1 MTQSPIDLASLT
13 ADQRRQLLRNLLER
27 QVQQT
32 QRFPTSFGQRRM
44 WLLDQFDPGNAVYN
58 MPLAVRLGG
67 RLRVELL
74 ERALQ
79 SLVRRHDALRTRFE
93 GVDGEP
99 EQVVDTAE
107 RVSLAVIDIS
117 GTDSEAEVL
126 RRAREEAA
134 RPFRLAEGPLFR
146 ATLFR
151 LGSEDHLLVFVMHH
165 IVSDAWSMSV
175 AMREFIATYQAL
187 LANQPVALPALA
199 IRYGDFALRQRQR
212 MSGEVLQRAVAYWRN
227 RLSGVPALDL
237 PTDFSRPSRQ
247 RHRGGRETLV
257 WPAELADSARRL
269 AREERA
275 TLFMTLLAAYQALLS
290 RHSGQTDFAVG
301 TAVSGRLQRDTE
313 SLIGFFVNTL
323 VLRCPLTEA
332 MTFRELIR
340 EVRQSVMEAMEH
352 QELPFEK
359 LVEELNPPRDPS
371 RNPLFQVSFAYQ
383 NDPRPTLDLPGLQI
397 RPVKLSSETA
407 KWDLSM
413 FVREVEGSLRFL
425 LEYDADLFLPQ
436 TARGLLEH
444 LQVLVAAAIAN
455 PDQPV
460 QSLKLI
466 SDAELRTVTA
476 DWNDTARDH
485 EGPECL
491 HQLFEAQVRRTPD
504 AIAVVAGHAQ
514 LTYRELDARADRLA
528 RRLQRIGIGPESLVG
543 IFLERSAELIVGI
556 LGVLKAGAA
565 YVPVDPTYPAER
577 IEFMLADGP
586 IPLVL
591 AQQRLVESLRG
602 YVGRVVTLDLPETDD
617 IPGESTAGE
626 GSATP
631 VTPATPNPATPDNAA
646 YVLYTSGSTGKPKG
660 VVITHRAICNHIRW
674 MQDDYPLAA
683 DDALLQKTPI
693 SFDPSVWEFFAPLVV
708 GARLVMAEPY
718 GHMDP
723 RYLARVIQQQRIT
736 ILRVVPTLLRML
748 LDEPSF
754 ADCKSLRRILIGGEA
769 LPSELVRRAAAIL
782 PIEYGNMYGPTEVTI
797 VAASFRWDGRVDAP
811 TLPIGKPV
819 ANCQAYVLGPDL
831 QVLPIG
837 VPGEL
842 YLGGKGL
849 ARGYLNRPE
858 LTGERFIPSPLGG
871 APGAKLYRTGDLVRW
886 LPDGNLEFLSR
897 LDHQVKIRGQRI
909 ELGEIRAVLT
919 SHPQLR
925 EAVVAAVDDGA
936 GNRELVAYFVPARDE
951 VSVPELREFLQ
962 KSLPTYMV
970 PTAYVALDAL
980 PLMPNG
986 KVDYKALPRPQQ
998 QRDELAPYA
1007 APRTDDER
1015 RLAEIWAEVLRVE
1028 RVGLHDNFFHLG
1040 GHSLLAAQVVS
1051 RILRDM
1057 KAEIPLR
1064 ELFQSPTIAELVER
1078 IEIARALGRTGSRPP
1093 IEPTPR
1099 DQPLPAS
1106 LTQEAMWFL
1115 VRLEPNGTT
1124 YSTYPTMRVLGPL
1137 DLAALQQALDEL
1149 VRRHE
1154 ILRTTFQEQDGRLL
1168 QVIAPPA
1175 PRPLRVVD
1183 LSDGLE
1189 PQRDAELRRQLLEE
1203 MRRPIDLQQGPIARV
1218 TVWRL
1223 AADQHV
1229 VMVAT
1234 HHIIHDGW
1242 STGVL
1247 ARELGLLYRAYRAG
1261 QPSPL
1266 PELAVQYA
1274 DFAVWQRKLLQ
1285 GEYLQ
1290 RLRQYWVK
1298 QLAGVS
1304 PLDVPTDFPR
1314 PAIRSTRG
1322 DLRPCRLTPELSS
1335 AVKEFSHSIG
1345 ATPYMTLL
1353 AAFQLLLARFSG
1365 QDDFA
1370 IGSPVANR
1378 TQTETEPLIGY
1389 FINMLAFR
1397 TRLLPGS
1404 SFRDLVGQVRST
1416 VLEGFEHQDLT
1427 LDQVVEAIN
1436 PPRDMSRHPLFQAM
1450 FVLQNNLRPEAPREE
1465 LQFEPL
1471 QDRPTRHAA
1480 YFELNL
1486 TLTERDGSFR
1496 GSLSFNTDLFV
1507 PETIERMI
1515 EQYQGILSEV
1525 LAEPNR
1531 PIAELPLVTPA
1542 ETRELLALGDGT
1554 AGVAPTADCIHS
1566 LIEAQ
1571 VLRTPDKVAL
1581 IDGDRVWSYRQLNE
1595 RANQIAHAL
1604 GVLGLSGN
1612 APVAVRLPRSAELI
1626 AALLGV
1632 LKAGAAYLPL
1642 DLLLP
1647 EDRLRYTL
1655 QDARVGFVITLAEL
1669 AKDLPLGM
1677 SGVICLDADKQ
1688 MLTAQPLT
1696 SPKVQVRPED
1706 LAYIIYT
1713 SGSTGRPKGV
1723 MLEHRALVNYTSAAV
1738 REYAIDASDRILQF
1752 ASISF
1757 DAHAEEIYTALTQ
1770 GATLVIRDDDALD
1783 SFQVFLRRCR
1793 EWRLTVL
1800 SIPTGFWHELAAV
1813 IDADGLSL
1821 PESLRIVIIG
1831 GEAARC
1837 DALAK
1842 WFDGVDSAVRLLNT
1856 YGPTETTVVATSA
1869 ELNADD
1875 VVEGRVPIGRPLA
1888 NTRLYVL
1895 DAERRLVPRGVAG
1908 ELYIGGESLARGY
1921 LYRDELTVERFLL
1934 DPFSNRPGGRMYRTG
1949 DVVRWNHGG
1958 SLEFLGR
1965 VDNQVK
1971 LRGFRIELGEIEQVL
1986 CEQPTVEGAAVLAL
2000 ERAPG
2005 DLQLVAYVK
2014 SQAAVLFSSVELRRF
2029 LSERLPEYMIPA
2041 LFVPLDTL
2049 PLTTSGK
2056 LDRKALPAPDWGL
2069 MAGHHEY
2076 LEPQTDH
2083 ERRLAKIWA
2092 ELLNVPR
2099 VGLSDNFFEL
2109 GGNSLLAIRLTSRVR
2124 TEFAVEFPLTLLF
2137 SAPTLSEFAARVA
2150 TLPHSSGG
2158 KPDSIPR
2165 VPRDLPV
2172 PMTPIQVDF
2181 STVMRLFAG
2190 TPMLNIRAAL
2200 VIHGKIDIPKMQAT
2214 IDQVVRRHEIL
2225 RTCFD
2230 MDNGR
2235 NRQIIVDRLEV
2246 PLQVVDL
2253 RALPGAEGTARARQS
2268 AEWLGSHIFDLTK
2281 LPLVKLQLT
2290 VLEDDRYD
2298 LNVVGSHL
2306 VLDGWSVQVLA
2317 REVVEI
2323 YAALISGSPYSLPE
2337 LPIQYRDYAVW
2348 NSNRLAGPEGAAM
2361 LAFWTRK
2368 LRGVRSPNL
2377 PTDRPRV
2384 SEARHIKADIEFGLP
2399 AAAKASIERLASA
2412 TGATAYDVTLAVFQ
2426 LLLSR
2431 HCGSDDIAV
2440 ATAVA
2445 NRQCPETQDMI
2456 GLFINS
2462 IIIRTD
2468 LAGDPTVRE
2477 LIVRVRDWVAEAF
2490 EFESYPLHMLADELQ
2505 PARDLTRFPLSQVFF
2520 NYLQPDSRKR
2530 RRRPGDLQIGRQTIT
2545 ADPTGTRIDLVLDM
2559 IASGR
2564 GYLASMTYDTALF
2577 DRETVERLAKEYVA
2591 LLAAAVAQPD
2601 RPISELPTLP
2611 LDADP
2616 EPISDGVTASSEFAD
2631 EAYDTLQSGEP
2642 SVAVRGH
2649 SLASLRKADS
2659 GVPLFC
2665 IHGLGG
2671 HVAAFLP
2678 LAQQLPS
2685 ERPIYGLQALGLETG
2700 QAPHQRI
2707 EAMAAW
2713 YVEEIRSV
2721 QSSGPYLISGWSMG
2735 GWIALEV
2742 AQQFK
2747 ALGQETALL
2756 AMFDTHLRLNEFQTS
2771 DVEESAV
2778 LRWLAPHLRIP
2789 LDDLKRLSLP
2799 AQWDLISERAEQA
2812 TGLGVEEIR
2821 QLASVCKVQLAA
2833 LANYRPQAYDGPTVL
2848 FRAERQRGTILDPR
2862 WEAIFSQL
2870 SVEQMTGN
2878 HYSMLRMPHAASLAA
2893 RLDYYLQ
2900 AAEANGKAVTL
2911 P

>member
-1 MTQSPIDLASLT
+1 MTTDLT
-13 ADQRRQLLRNLLER
+13 PDQRRQLLRKLLER
-27 QVQQT
+27 QVQQA

-67 RLRVELL
+67 RLHVDLL

-79 SLVRRHDALRTRFE
+79 SLVRRHDAMRTRFE

-99 EQVVDTAE
+99 EQVVDTDDK
-107 RVSLAVIDIS
+107 VSLAVIDIS
-117 GTDSEAEVL
+117 GTDSEDEVL
-126 RRAREEAA
+126 RRAREEAT

-151 LGSEDHLLVFVMHH
+151 LGPEDHLLVFVMHH

-175 AMREFIATYQAL
+175 AMREFIATYQAIC
-187 LANQPVALPALA
+187 ADQPLTLPSLS
-199 IRYGDFALRQRQR
+199 IRYGEYALRQRQQL
-212 MSGEVLQRAVAYWRN
+212 SGETLRRAVAYWRN
-227 RLSGVPALDL
+227 RLHGVPPLDL
-237 PTDFSRPSRQ
+237 PTDFPRPSRQ

-257 WPAELADSARRL
+257 WTPELAESARRL
-269 AREERA
+269 AREERS
-275 TLFMTLLAAYQALLS
+275 TLFMTLLAAYQVLLA
-290 RHSGQTDFAVG
+290 RHSGQADFAVG

-313 SLIGFFVNTL
+313 PLIGFFVNTL
-323 VLRCPLTEA
+323 VLRCPLTEET
-332 MTFRELIR
+332 TFRELIR

-383 NDPRPTLDLPGLQI
+383 NDPRPTLDLPGLRI
-397 RPVKLSSETA
+397 TPVKLSSETA

-413 FVREVEGSLRFL
+413 FVREVDGSLRFL
-425 LEYDADLFLPQ
+425 LEYNADLFLPR
-436 TARGLLEH
+436 TVRGMLEH
-444 LQVLVAAAIAN
+444 LQVLVEAAIAN

-460 QSLKLI
+460 QSLPMI
-466 SDAELRTVTA
+466 SDAERRTVTV
-476 DWNDTARDH
+476 DWNATARDYA
-485 EGPECL
+485 GPECL
-491 HQLFEAQVRRTPD
+491 HQLFEAQVLRTPD
-504 AIAVVAGHAQ
+504 SIAVVDERVQ
-514 LTYRELDARADRLA
+514 LTYRDLDARSDRLA
-528 RRLQRIGIGPESLVG
+528 ARLQRMGIGPESLVG
-543 IFLERSAELIVGI
+543 IFLERSAELVVGI
-556 LGVLKAGAA
+556 LAVLKAGAA

-577 IEFMLADGP
+577 IDFMLADGP

-602 YVGRVVTLDLPETDD
+602 YAGRVVTID
-617 IPGESTAGE
+617 
-626 GSATP
+626 SAAADGVNNDTEIGGGLN
-631 VTPATPNPATPDNAA
+631 TPATPDNAA

-674 MQDDYPLAA
+674 MQDDYPMGPE
-683 DDALLQKTPI
+683 DALLQKTPI

-708 GARLVMAEPY
+708 GGRLVMAQPY

-723 RYLARVIQQQRIT
+723 RYLARVIQQERVT

-754 ADCKSLRRILIGGEA
+754 ADCKTLRRILIGGEA
-769 LPSELVRRAAAIL
+769 LPAELVRRAAGIL

-797 VAASFRWDGRVDAP
+797 VSASFRWDGRVDAP

-819 ANCQAYVLGPDL
+819 ANCQAYVLDPGL
-831 QVLPIG
+831 QALPIG

-858 LTGERFIPSPLGG
+858 LTAERFVPSPFGG
-871 APGAKLYRTGDLVRW
+871 GPDAKLYRTGDLVRW

-897 LDHQVKIRGQRI
+897 LDQQVKIRGQRI
-909 ELGEIRAVLT
+909 ELGEIRAALV
-919 SHPQLR
+919 SYPAIC
-925 EAVVAAVDDGA
+925 EAVVSAVDDGV
-936 GNRELVAYFVPARDE
+936 GNRELAAYFVPARGE
-951 VSVPELREFLQ
+951 VSVAELREFLQ
-962 KSLPTYMV
+962 RSLPTYMV
-970 PTAYVALDAL
+970 PTAYLELAAL

-998 QRDELAPYA
+998 QRDERAPYA
-1007 APRTDDER
+1007 APRTGDEQQ
-1015 RLAEIWAEVLRVE
+1015 LADIWAEVLRVE
-1028 RVGLHDNFFHLG
+1028 RVGAHDNFFNLG
-1040 GHSLLAAQVVS
+1040 GHSLLAAQVAS

-1064 ELFQSPTIAELVER
+1064 EFFQSPTIAELVER

-1093 IEPTPR
+1093 IELAPR

-1124 YSTYPTMRVLGPL
+1124 YSTYPTLRVMGPL
-1137 DLAALQQALDEL
+1137 DLSALQLALDEL

-1154 ILRTTFQEQDGRLL
+1154 ILRTTFQEQDGHLL

-1175 PRPLRVVD
+1175 PRPLRVID
-1183 LSDGLE
+1183 LSGLPE
-1189 PQRDAELRRQLLEE
+1189 SGRDAELRQRLQEE

-1223 AADQHV
+1223 AAGQHV

-1261 QPSPL
+1261 LASPL
-1266 PELAVQYA
+1266 PELSVQYA

-1285 GEYLQ
+1285 GEYLR
-1290 RLRQYWVK
+1290 RLQQYWVK
-1298 QLAGVS
+1298 QLAGVP
-1304 PLDVPTDFPR
+1304 PLEVPTDFSR

-1322 DLRPCRLTPELSS
+1322 DLRPCRLSPELSS
-1335 AVKEFSHSIG
+1335 AVKKFSHAVG

-1397 TRLLPGS
+1397 SKLSADS
-1404 SFRDLVGQVRST
+1404 SFRDLVGQVRNT

-1427 LDQVVEAIN
+1427 LDQVVEAVN

-1450 FVLQNNLRPEAPREE
+1450 FVLQNNPRPEVARDE
-1465 LQFEPL
+1465 LQFEPFH
-1471 QDRPTRHAA
+1471 DRPTRHAA

-1486 TLTERDGSFR
+1486 TLSEREGTFR
-1496 GSLSFNTDLFV
+1496 GSLSFNTDLFL
-1507 PETIERMI
+1507 PETIERMV
-1515 EQYQGILSEV
+1515 EQYQLILGEV
-1525 LAEPNR
+1525 LAQPSLLLG
-1531 PIAELPLVTPA
+1531 ELPLVSDA
-1542 ETRELLALGDGT
+1542 ESRDLLALGDGT
-1554 AGVAPTADCIHS
+1554 EGTMPISDRIHG

-1571 VLRTPDKVAL
+1571 VARTPDVLAL
-1581 IDGDRVWSYRQLNE
+1581 IDGDRVWTYRQLNE
-1595 RANQIAHAL
+1595 RANRIAHAL
-1604 GVLGLSGN
+1604 GALGMSGN
-1612 APVAVRLPRSAELI
+1612 VPVAVRLPRSADLI
-1626 AALLGV
+1626 ATLLGV
-1632 LKAGAAYLPL
+1632 LKAGGAYLPL
-1642 DLLLP
+1642 DLQLP
-1647 EDRLRYTL
+1647 EERLHYTL
-1655 QDARVGFVITLAEL
+1655 LDARAGFVITLAGL
-1669 AKDLPLGM
+1669 AKELPAGM
-1677 SGVICLDADKQ
+1677 QGVLALDADED
-1688 MLTAQPLT
+1688 LVSSQPVT
-1696 SPKVQVRPED
+1696 NPTVRVRPED

-1723 MLEHRALVNYTSAAV
+1723 MLEHRALVNYTLAAV
-1738 REYAIDASDRILQF
+1738 REYGITARDRILQF

-1757 DAHAEEIYTALTQ
+1757 DAHAEELYTAFTQ
-1770 GATLVIRDDDALD
+1770 GATLVIRDDAALD
-1783 SFQVFLRRCR
+1783 SFSEFLRRCQ

-1800 SIPTGFWHELAAV
+1800 SIPTGFWHELTAA
-1813 IDADGLSL
+1813 IESEGLTL
-1821 PESLRIVIIG
+1821 PESLRSVIIG
-1831 GEAARC
+1831 GEAARS

-1842 WFDGVDSAVRLLNT
+1842 WFECVDPRVRLRNT

-1869 ELNADD
+1869 MLNADEMID
-1875 VVEGRVPIGRPLA
+1875 GRVPIGRPLV

-1895 DAERRLVPRGVAG
+1895 DSRRRLLPKGVAG
-1908 ELYIGGESLARGY
+1908 ELYIGGESVARGY
-1921 LYRDELTVERFLL
+1921 LYRDELTAERFLV
-1934 DPFSNRPGGRMYRTG
+1934 DPFSNRAGGRMYRTG
-1949 DVVRWNHGG
+1949 DVVRWNHDGN
-1958 SLEFLGR
+1958 LDFLGR

-1986 CEQPTVEGAAVLAL
+1986 CEQPMVASAAVLAV

-2005 DLQLVAYVK
+2005 ELRLVAYVK
-2014 SQAAVLFSSVELRRF
+2014 PQAAVLFSSVELRRF
-2029 LSERLPEYMIPA
+2029 LSERVPDYMIPA

-2049 PLTTSGK
+2049 PMTTSGK
-2056 LDRKALPAPDWGL
+2056 LDRQALPAPDWDL
-2069 MAGHHEY
+2069 LAGQHEY
-2076 LEPQTDH
+2076 LEPRTDQ
-2083 ERRLAKIWA
+2083 ERQLAEIWA
-2092 ELLNVPR
+2092 DLLNVPR

-2109 GGNSLLAIRLTSRVR
+2109 GGNSLLAIRLTSRVKR
-2124 TEFAVEFPLTLLF
+2124 EFEINFPLTLLF
-2137 SAPTLSEFAARVA
+2137 AAPTLSEFAGRVA
-2150 TLPHSSGG
+2150 TLRQSSGS
-2158 KPDSIPR
+2158 KQEAIPR

-2172 PMTPIQVDF
+2172 PMTHIQEDF
-2181 STVMRLFAG
+2181 CGVMRLFAG
-2190 TPMLNIRAAL
+2190 MPILNIRAAL
-2200 VIHGKIDIPKMQAT
+2200 VVNGKIDIPMMQAT

-2230 MDNGR
+2230 TADGR
-2235 NRQIIVDRLEV
+2235 NRQIIADQLEV
-2246 PLQVVDL
+2246 PLELVDL
-2253 RALPGAEGTARARQS
+2253 REIPAAERVARARES
-2268 AEWLGSHIFDLTK
+2268 SEWLGFHIFDPTK
-2281 LPLVKLQLT
+2281 LPLIKLQLT
-2290 VLEDDRYD
+2290 VLGDDRHA

-2306 VLDGWSVQVLA
+2306 VLDGWSIQVLA
-2317 REVVEI
+2317 REVTEI
-2323 YAALISGSPYSLPE
+2323 YTALVAGSPYSLPE
-2337 LPIQYRDYAVW
+2337 LPIQYRDYAIW
-2348 NSNRLAGPEGAAM
+2348 IRNRLEGPDGAAM
-2361 LAFWTRK
+2361 LAFWQHR
-2368 LRGVRSPNL
+2368 LEGVRSPQL

-2384 SEARHIKADIEFGLP
+2384 SETMHVQAEVEFRLP
-2399 AAAKASIERLASA
+2399 AAVKAAIERLAGSA
-2412 TGATAYDVTLAVFQ
+2412 GATAYDVMLAVFK

-2431 HCGSDDIAV
+2431 HCGDDDIAV

-2445 NRQCPETQDMI
+2445 NRQCPETQDML
-2456 GLFINS
+2456 GLFINT

-2468 LAGDPTVRE
+2468 LSGDPTFQK
-2477 LIVRVRDWVAEAF
+2477 LIGRVRDWVAEAF
-2490 EFESYPLHMLADELQ
+2490 EFEAYPLNLLADQLQ
-2505 PARDLTRFPLSQVFF
+2505 PARDRTRFPLSQVFF

-2530 RRRPGDLQIGRQTIT
+2530 RRRPGDLQIGRETIVT
-2545 ADPTGTRIDLVLDM
+2545 NPTSTRIDLVLGV
-2559 IASGR
+2559 IASDR
-2564 GYLASMTYDTALF
+2564 GYLASMAYDTALF
-2577 DRETVERLAKEYVA
+2577 DHATIDRLAKEYVA

-2601 RPISELPTLP
+2601 RPISELRALP
-2611 LDADP
+2611 LDGIQ
-2616 EPISDGVTASSEFAD
+2616 ELTSDGATASSELAE
-2631 EAYDTLQSGEP
+2631 EAFVALQSTVAAG
-2642 SVAVRGH
+2642 AVRGH

-2659 GVPLFC
+2659 GRPLFC

-2685 ERPIYGLQALGLETG
+2685 QRPIYGLQALGLEAG
-2700 QAPHQRI
+2700 QAPHERI

-2713 YVEEIRSV
+2713 YVEEIRAV
-2721 QSSGPYLISGWSMG
+2721 QPQGPYLLSGWSMG
-2735 GWIALEV
+2735 GWIALEA
-2742 AQQFK
+2742 AQQLK
-2747 ALGQETALL
+2747 AAGQETSLL

-2833 LANYRPQAYDGPTVL
+2833 LANYRPQPYDGPSVL
-2848 FRAERQRGTILDPR
+2848 FRAERQRGVSLDPR
-2862 WEAIFSQL
+2862 WETLFSRL

-2878 HYSMLRMPHAASLAA
+2878 HYSMLRLPHAVALAASLD
-2893 RLDYYLQ
+2893 RYLQ
-2900 AAEANGKAVTL
+2900 GAETLGKTVISS
-2911 P
+2911 